1 MVPSF
6 FRSRFSLTER
16 SGLSRINEVLL
27 GRDISVNSLGPDDAA
42 KRAYELKVSVTA
54 MMSSERRIMHVPV
67 PSSESVA

>member
-27 GRDISVNSLGPDDAA
+27 ARDISVNSIGPDDAA
-42 KRAYELKVSVTA
+42 TRAYELKVSDNAVI
-54 MMSSERRIMHVPV
+54 SYERRKIHVLV
-67 PSSESVA
+67 PKSVAGA